1 MHDFFTVL
9 NEHIA
14 NEQSEHS
21 THDAKSLLGML
32 YDVYTNYNG
41 IEDDAIRNGFDCLY
55 AAINDKSLQEI
66 DRIIDPI
73 CTLCRDHQ

>member
-21 THDAKSLLGML
+21 THDAKSLLG
-32 YDVYTNYNG
+32 
-41 IEDDAIRNGFDCLY
+41 I
-55 AAINDKSLQEI
+55 DKSNPLMKKVSS
-66 DRIIDPI
+66 
-73 CTLCRDHQ
+73 